1 MNVKELKESLAA
13 YPDDM
18 EVAVSEGIS
27 RVVAEGEVILDPYPD
42 YNLLVITYQ
51 NEEE

>member
-1 MNVKELKESLAA
+1 MNVKELKEALAA

-27 RVVAEGEVILDPYPD
+27 RVVAESDLILDPYFD
-42 YNLLVITYQ
+42 YNLLVITQ
-51 NEEE
+51 GD